1 MTVESIPS
9 ASSSVFSPDRS
20 TLKSRD
26 SFKADLE
33 IPAASKAS
41 ALQAAKLK
49 DDALRLAKLE
59 NADRLQIQ
67 MALLVDLA
75 IFGLSYHYP
84 WFSKFYTLQY
94 RYPHG
99 DFYDMGVDDSYFVI
113 FSVLNLVLIRGFC
126 MLYILKPIA
135 QYFQMYKLKA
145 IQRFKEQGWSIIY
158 FSLSWAL
165 GFYLYLHSDYYLN
178 CDKFYETWPN
188 DKMSASF
195 KAYYLIQTACW
206 FQQMIVLHIEEKRK
220 DHYQMFSHHVITSL
234 LCIGSYAYYFTKIG
248 HVIFLL
254 MDIVDV
260 FLSFAKILKYC
271 GYQTF
276 CDTMFAVFMISW
288 IVLRHIV
295 YNYVFYH
302 AYKNA
307 YKMHGTCEELA
318 PLGDYKIC
326 YSKATVNIFLTLLG
340 GLQVITI
347 FWMFLIAKVAYRV
360 ISGDSADDVRSDDS
374 D

>member
-1 MTVESIPS
+1 MTVESLPS
-9 ASSSVFSPDRS
+9 ATSSAFNLGRT
-20 TLKSRD
+20 TLKSRS
-26 SFKADLE
+26 SFKSGLKN
-33 IPAASKAS
+33 PAASETPDS
-41 ALQAAKLK
+41 QAAKLK
-49 DDALRLAKLE
+49 DDGYRLAKLE
-59 NADRLQIQ
+59 NADKLLIQ
-67 MALLVDLA
+67 MVVLIDIA
-75 IFGLSYHYP
+75 IFGLSYYYP

-94 RYPHG
+94 RYPHS
-99 DFYDMGVDDSYFVI
+99 DFYDMGIDDSYFLI
-113 FSVLNLVLIRGFC
+113 FSVLNLVLIRSFC

-135 QYFQMYKLKA
+135 RSFQMYKLKA
-145 IQRFKEQGWSIIY
+145 IQRFKEQGWSFIY
-158 FSLSWAL
+158 FSLSWSF
-165 GFYLYLHSDYYLN
+165 GFHLYLHSDYYLD
-178 CDKFYETWPN
+178 CDKFYESWPN

-206 FQQMIVLHIEEKRK
+206 LQQMIVLHIEEKRK
-220 DHYQMFSHHVITSL
+220 DHYQMFSHHIITSL

-276 CDTMFAVFMISW
+276 CDIMFAVFMISY
-288 IVLRHIV
+288 IALRHVV
-295 YNYVFYH
+295 YNYLFYH

-326 YSKATVNIFLTLLG
+326 YSNATVNIFLSLLG
-340 GLQVITI
+340 GLQLITI

>member
-1 MTVESIPS
+1 MTVESLPS
-9 ASSSVFSPDRS
+9 ASSSAFNLDRS
-20 TLKSRD
+20 TLKSRS
-26 SFKADLE
+26 SFKYDLKNST
-33 IPAASKAS
+33 AS
-41 ALQAAKLK
+41 QAGCLEVAKLQ
-49 DDALRLAKLE
+49 DDASRLRKLE
-59 NADRLQIQ
+59 SADKFQIQ
-67 MALLVDLA
+67 MALLIDLT
-75 IFGLSYHYP
+75 IFGLSYYYP
-84 WFSKFYTLQY
+84 SFSKFYTLQY
-94 RYPHG
+94 RYPHSN
-99 DFYDMGVDDSYFVI
+99 FYDMGIDDSYFVI

-135 QYFQMYKLKA
+135 QSFQMYKLKA

-158 FSLSWAL
+158 FSFSWAF
-165 GFYLYLHSDYYLN
+165 GFHLYLHSDYYLN
-178 CDKFYETWPN
+178 CDKFYESWPN

-220 DHYQMFSHHVITSL
+220 DHYQMFSHHIITSL

-288 IVLRHIV
+288 IALRHVV

-326 YSKATVNIFLTLLG
+326 YHNATVNIFLSLLG

-360 ISGDSADDVRSDDS
+360 VSGDSADDVRSDDS

>member
-20 TLKSRD
+20 TLKCRSN
-26 SFKADLE
+26 FKTDLE
-33 IPAASKAS
+33 CPAASKAS

-49 DDALRLAKLE
+49 DDTLRLAKLE
-59 NADRLQIQ
+59 SADKLQIQ
-67 MALLVDLA
+67 IALLVDLA

-94 RYPHG
+94 KYPRG
-99 DFYDMGVDDSYFVI
+99 DFYDMGIDDSYFVI

-135 QYFQMYKLKA
+135 QSFQMYKLKA

-165 GFYLYLHSDYYLN
+165 GFHLYLHSDYYLN
-178 CDKFYETWPN
+178 CDKLYENWPN

-220 DHYQMFSHHVITSL
+220 DHYQMFSHHIITSL
-234 LCIGSYAYYFTKIG
+234 LCIGSYAYYFTKVG

-288 IVLRHIV
+288 IALRHVV

-302 AYKNA
+302 AYQNA

-326 YSKATVNIFLTLLG
+326 YPKHTINILLTLLG